1 LKVCQLKDGMTVS
14 FHHQLRNGD
23 FVVNQTLAAIKELG
37 VKDIRLA
44 QTALFTVH
52 QPVIDYIKEGIVSRI
67 EGSLNDTVG
76 DYVSKH
82 PLKSPVILR
91 SHGGDG
97 EQLKQGSYR
106 LTSQSSLRPSLMNTV
121 TAPVF
126 SVTVR
131 LARFRIRRLTR

>member
-1 LKVCQLKDGMTVS
+1 MKVTNAAGRIVETTMGSTTFKPFAGARKYGFESKLTTLEKALKNCKVKNGMTVS

-52 QPVIDYIKEGIVSRI
+52 QPVIDYIKEGVVSRI

-76 DYVSKH
+76 DYISKH
-82 PLKSPVILR
+82 PLK
-91 SHGGDG
+91 
-97 EQLKQGSYR
+97 
-106 LTSQSSLRPSLMNTV
+106 
-121 TAPVF
+121 
-126 SVTVR
+126 
-131 LARFRIRRLTR
+131 